1 MTGKPFPEKKTSSK
15 LYYGWVIVAV
25 VALANFSRSAETFPV
40 LGVFLK
46 PMTEEFGWSRSV
58 FSGAMSIGTLLGGFI
73 AVGAGPLIDRFG
85 PRWTVVIGTFVIGGT
100 LILLAVIDSLWQFY
114 FLEIVGRMV
123 TMGIVGLAVSV
134 IIPKWFV
141 KKRGRAVALSGMGL
155 RLGNTVTP
163 LYVQWLVT
171 MGNWRIAAAAAGII
185 MWVTSL
191 IPSALFL
198 RRSPEDMG
206 LLPDGDL
213 PGDAEPYVA
222 AKQEKEQ
229 PANNVDPEISL
240 SLKQVARLRSFYLLV
255 TAFTVSAFLATGLN
269 LHMIPY
275 FTDQGLSPGFSAIVV
290 AVWSGSGAIG
300 SLLFGLLAERYSIRL
315 VMSWSFIFLAGGFV
329 LLLAVQSTSTGLIW
343 GLYQGLVNG
352 GMFTLQLV
360 IFADYYGRDSLGAIR
375 GAIQPVQLG
384 ANAMGPLA
392 AALVYDFTGSYFLVF
407 SSFIFLSIFCGV
419 CIFLAKPPVEISNK
433 GIN

>member
-1 MTGKPFPEKKTSSK
+1 
-15 LYYGWVIVAV
+15 
-25 VALANFSRSAETFPV
+25 
-40 LGVFLK
+40 
-46 PMTEEFGWSRSV
+46 
-58 FSGAMSIGTLLGGFI
+58 
-73 AVGAGPLIDRFG
+73 
-85 PRWTVVIGTFVIGGT
+85 
-100 LILLAVIDSLWQFY
+100 
-114 FLEIVGRMV
+114 
-123 TMGIVGLAVSV
+123 
-134 IIPKWFV
+134 
-141 KKRGRAVALSGMGL
+141 
-155 RLGNTVTP
+155 
-163 LYVQWLVT
+163 
-171 MGNWRIAAAAAGII
+171 

-213 PGDAEPYVA
+213 PGKEERKIEE
-222 AKQEKEQ
+222 KQTKDQ
-229 PANNVDPEISL
+229 SKNKIDTEISQ
-240 SLKQVARLRSFYLLV
+240 SLKQDVRLHSFYLLV

-275 FTDQGLSPGFSAIVV
+275 FTDQGLTPGFSAAVV
-290 AVWSGSGAIG
+290 AVWSGSGAVG
-300 SLLFGLLAERYSIRL
+300 SLLFGMLAERYSTRL
-315 VMSWSFIFLAGGFV
+315 VMSGSFIFLAGGFA
-329 LLLAVQSTSTGLIW
+329 LLLVVQSPSTGLLW

-392 AALVYDFTGSYFLVF
+392 AALVYDITGSYFLVF

-419 CIFLAKPPVEISNK
+419 CTFLAKPPFELSNK

>member
-1 MTGKPFPEKKTSSK
+1 MTGKPFFEKKTGSK
-15 LYYGWVIVAV
+15 LYYGWIIVAV
-25 VALANFSRSAETFPV
+25 VALANFSRSAESFPV
-40 LGVFLK
+40 LGVFLI

-73 AVGAGPLIDRFG
+73 AVGTGPLIDRFG
-85 PRWTVVIGTFVIGGT
+85 PRWTVVIGTFVIGAT
-100 LILLAVIDSLWQFY
+100 LILLAFIDTLWQFY

-123 TMGIVGLAVSV
+123 TMGIVGLSVSV

-141 KKRGRAVALSGMGL
+141 RKRGRAVALSGMGF
-155 RLGNTVTP
+155 RIGNTVTP

-171 MGNWRIAAAAAGII
+171 MGNWRIAAAVAGII

-198 RRSPEDMG
+198 RRRPEDMG

-213 PGDAEPYVA
+213 P
-222 AKQEKEQ
+222 EKEERKIEEKQ
-229 PANNVDPEISL
+229 TKDQSKNKIDTEISL
-240 SLKQVARLRSFYLLV
+240 SLKQVVRLHSFYLLV

-275 FTDQGLSPGFSAIVV
+275 FTDQGLTPGFSAAVV
-290 AVWSGSGAIG
+290 AVWSGSGAVG
-300 SLLFGLLAERYSIRL
+300 SLLFGMLAERYSTRL
-315 VMSWSFIFLAGGFV
+315 VMGWSFIFLAGGFA

-392 AALVYDFTGSYFLVF
+392 AALVYDITGSYFLVF

-419 CIFLAKPPVEISNK
+419 CVFFAKPPVDSLNK
-433 GIN
+433 GIK

>member
-1 MTGKPFPEKKTSSK
+1 MTAKPFFEKKTGSK

-25 VALANFSRSAETFPV
+25 VALANFSRSAESFPV
-40 LGVFLK
+40 LGVFLI

-73 AVGAGPLIDRFG
+73 AVGTGPLIDRFG

-100 LILLAVIDSLWQFY
+100 LILLAFIDNLWQFY

-141 KKRGRAVALSGMGL
+141 RKRGRAVALSGMGF
-155 RLGNTVTP
+155 RIGNTVTP

-171 MGNWRIAAAAAGII
+171 MGNWRIAAAVAGII

-213 PGDAEPYVA
+213 PGKEERKISE
-222 AKQEKEQ
+222 KQTKDQ
-229 PANNVDPEISL
+229 SKNKIDTEISL
-240 SLKQVARLRSFYLLV
+240 SLKQVVRLHSFYLLV
-255 TAFTVSAFLATGLN
+255 IAFTVSAFLATGLN

-275 FTDQGLSPGFSAIVV
+275 FTDQGLTPGFSAAVV
-290 AVWSGSGAIG
+290 AVWSGSGAVG
-300 SLLFGLLAERYSIRL
+300 SLLFGMLAERYSTRL
-315 VMSWSFIFLAGGFV
+315 VMSWSFIFLAGGFA

-392 AALVYDFTGSYFLVF
+392 AALVYDITGSYFLVF
-407 SSFIFLSIFCGV
+407 SSFIFLSIFCGG
-419 CIFLAKPPVEISNK
+419 CIFLAKPPFEISNK